1 LGSIPSTNPDFL
13 WSLVGSLHFM
23 RLPLKE
29 RRTRGPVQSCVQ
41 EIGAIDGCP
50 ILRALCEGWD
60 SQSHPLTSHGKQTC
74 SLGDLGFSVGGK
86 KPQVPPLRSPG
97 FPVETRG
104 VEDLHAA
111 LSTESRTRGRR

>member
-1 LGSIPSTNPDFL
+1 MISIAKKEI
-13 WSLVGSLHFM
+13 LVRSVEKHF
-23 RLPLKE
+23 
-29 RRTRGPVQSCVQ
+29 Q
-41 EIGAIDGCP
+41 EGA
-50 ILRALCEGWD
+50 A
-60 SQSHPLTSHGKQTC
+60 
-74 SLGDLGFSVGGK
+74 

>member
-1 LGSIPSTNPDFL
+1 MAHKQLLRFATARLMRRRRILSLFFIHRLEFLSLMDFPRYKAKPQISPLRCAPVEMTKGRVAMARSRGLGM
-13 WSLVGSLHFM
+13 G
-23 RLPLKE
+23 
-29 RRTRGPVQSCVQ
+29 
-41 EIGAIDGCP
+41 
-50 ILRALCEGWD
+50 
-60 SQSHPLTSHGKQTC
+60 
-74 SLGDLGFSVGGK
+74 